1 MSRGI
6 WSRASAEA
14 VETLDL
20 PAELAYGVPQME
32 LMGQRQFFMSG
43 HKGVLSYNTD
53 LVELSGGTLMVRIAG
68 RDLQLLSMT
77 EDAVRLGGVIERVE
91 LVSLC
96 TEKR

>member
-14 VETLDL
+14 VDRLDL
-20 PAELAYGVPQME
+20 PPELAYGVPQME
-32 LMGQRQFFMSG
+32 LMGQRQFFMAG
-43 HKGVLSYNTD
+43 HKGVLSYSTE
-53 LVELSGGTLMVRIAG
+53 LVELSGGTLVVRLVG

-77 EDAVRLGGVIERVE
+77 EGDVRLGGVIEKVE

-96 TEKR
+96 TEKP